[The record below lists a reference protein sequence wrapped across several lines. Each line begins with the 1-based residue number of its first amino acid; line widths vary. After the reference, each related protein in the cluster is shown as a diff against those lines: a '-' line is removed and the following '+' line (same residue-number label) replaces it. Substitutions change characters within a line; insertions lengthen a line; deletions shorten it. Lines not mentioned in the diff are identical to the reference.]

1 MRLPNKGKQWLFT
14 IYMGKP
20 VGLRFGQMVSKFP
33 FWEIPFGAG
42 AYHLPK
48 SLPFVKINCMTA
60 TTNEKVTKQK
70 L

>member
-1 MRLPNKGKQWLFT
+1 
-14 IYMGKP
+14 MGKP

-33 FWEIPFGAG
+33 YWEILFGAG
-42 AYHLPK
+42 AYHLQK
-48 SLPFVKINCMTA
+48 SFPDEKTYMTS